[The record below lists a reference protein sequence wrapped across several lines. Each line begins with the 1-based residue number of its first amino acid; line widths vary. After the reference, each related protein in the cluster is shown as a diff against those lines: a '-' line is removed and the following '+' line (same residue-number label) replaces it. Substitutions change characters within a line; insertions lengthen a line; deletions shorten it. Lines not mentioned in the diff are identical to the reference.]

1 MTRFGAAAER
11 IDDRIPGINLPLLS
25 VSQVHGVVRRSTLTD
40 APQRAESL
48 DAYKVC
54 RSGDIVFNKMS
65 IRAGAMGVA
74 SEDGLVTY
82 HYEVMRPRS
91 GNDPRFIVYLMKS
104 DYFTG
109 ELIKRERGIGAG
121 DASASVRTTEVPYKV
136 LRTIDCY
143 VPSLSGQQAIADYLD
158 RETQRID
165 ELIAEQRGLVETL
178 RERRQALV
186 ERGTGHGLET
196 GLPMKDS
203 TLEWIAEVPAHW
215 KVANIRRFATMK
227 TGHTPSRGN
236 SDYWV
241 DCTIPWVTLAD
252 VWQMRSGTQMY
263 VSETESKISEIG
275 LAHSAAELLP
285 ARTVML
291 SRTAS
296 VGFVGIMAMDMATSQ
311 DYWNWVCGPA
321 LDPEYLA
328 WVLRGMRQELNAN
341 MAGST
346 HKTIYQTTAA
356 SFRIPVPPLDEQ
368 REIAAYLNDKT
379 SRIDAL
385 ISESGDLIALSQ
397 ERRAALIT
405 AAVTGQI
412 DVRTA
417 A

>member
-1 MTRFGAAAER
+1 MLFRRDSRKGFAEE
-11 IDDRIPGINLPLLS
+11 PLLS
-25 VSQVHGVVRRSTLTD
+25 VYREYGVIPKNSRDDNNNRPSEDLSTYQLVE
-40 APQRAESL
+40 P
-48 DAYKVC
+48 
-54 RSGDIVFNKMS
+54 GDLVVNKMKAWQGS
-65 IRAGAMGVA
+65 MAISRV
-74 SEDGLVTY
+74 
-82 HYEVMRPRS
+82 
-91 GNDPRFIVYLMKS
+91 
-104 DYFTG
+104 
-109 ELIKRERGIGAG
+109 RGIVSPAYFIYRPTHMGDDRYLHYLLRSQPMIGSYIAG
-121 DASASVRTTEVPYKV
+121 SKGIRTNQWDLEPQVFTQTKVPTPPLV
-136 LRTIDCY
+136 E
-143 VPSLSGQQAIADYLD
+143 QQAIADYLD

-165 ELIAEQRGLVETL
+165 ELIAEQRGLIETL

-186 ERGTGHGLET
+186 ERGTGRGLET

-203 TLEWIAEVPAHW
+203 KLEWIAEVPAHW

-296 VGFVGIMAMDMATSQ
+296 VGFVGIMARDMATSQ
-311 DYWNWVCGPA
+311 DYWNWICGPA
-321 LDPEYLA
+321 LYPEYLA
-328 WVLRGMRQELNAN
+328 WVLRSMRQELNAN

-385 ISESGDLIALSQ
+385 MSESEDLIALSQ